1 MPRTSVE
8 AAEPNTES
16 MRGVI
21 CLDGANACPPEDV
34 GGPPGYL
41 DMLEA
46 LRDPGHE
53 QHRDMIAWAGGKG
66 FDPVAFDVRLTNA
79 LLKLEFQR

>member
-1 MPRTSVE
+1 
-8 AAEPNTES
+8 
-16 MRGVI
+16 
-21 CLDGANACPPEDV
+21 V

-66 FDPVAFDVRLTNA
+66 FDPAAFDVRLTNA